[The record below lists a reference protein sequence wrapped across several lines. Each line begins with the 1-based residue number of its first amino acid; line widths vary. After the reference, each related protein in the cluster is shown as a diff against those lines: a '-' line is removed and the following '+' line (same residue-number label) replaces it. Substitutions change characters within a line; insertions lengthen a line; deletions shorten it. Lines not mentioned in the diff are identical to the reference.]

1 MEINVDLMSVVYAF
15 MTLGVY
21 TTVVCVFF
29 YLRSEKSIDKQ
40 DKLITE
46 WRDEHKVQMSE
57 WRNEHRAQINKM
69 ETVIEKNEG
78 HWREMFTHFNNRF
91 DKIHDK
97 G

>member
-46 WRDEHKVQMSE
+46 WRDEHK
-57 WRNEHRAQINKM
+57 AQ
-69 ETVIEKNEG
+69 IEKNEN

>member
-40 DKLITE
+40 DKLIIE
-46 WRDEHKVQMSE
+46 WRD
-57 WRNEHRAQINKM
+57 EHRAQINKM
-69 ETVIEKNEG
+69 ETVN
-78 HWREMFTHFNNRF
+78 FNGDNP
-91 DKIHDK
+91 
-97 G
+97 

>member
-40 DKLITE
+40 DKLIIE
-46 WRDEHKVQMSE
+46 WRD
-57 WRNEHRAQINKM
+57 EHRAQINKM

>member
-1 MEINVDLMSVVYAF
+1 MSVVYAF

-57 WRNEHRAQINKM
+57 WRNEHKAQ
-69 ETVIEKNEG
+69 IEKNEN

>member
-46 WRDEHKVQMSE
+46 WRDEH
-57 WRNEHRAQINKM
+57 RAQINKM